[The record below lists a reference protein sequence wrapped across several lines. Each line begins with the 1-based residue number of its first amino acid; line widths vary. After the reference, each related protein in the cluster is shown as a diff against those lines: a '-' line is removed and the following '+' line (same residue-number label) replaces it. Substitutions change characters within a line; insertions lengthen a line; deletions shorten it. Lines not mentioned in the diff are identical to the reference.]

1 MATST
6 ITLKIP
12 EAEKREASRI
22 LRARGTT
29 LARRLRAYVR
39 EIIEEEEDAADLALA
54 QERMKGL
61 NVEDCMTMDKFM
73 RAVGVTQKDLDEAP
87 ADEIV

>member
-12 EAEKREASRI
+12 ESEKREASRI

-61 NVEDCMTMDKFM
+61 NVEDCMTMDEFM

-87 ADEIV
+87 DDEIV